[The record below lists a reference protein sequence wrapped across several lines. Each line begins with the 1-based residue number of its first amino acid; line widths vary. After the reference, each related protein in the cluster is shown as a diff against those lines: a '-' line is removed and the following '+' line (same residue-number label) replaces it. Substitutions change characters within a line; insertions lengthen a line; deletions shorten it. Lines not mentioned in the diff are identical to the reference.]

1 MVKLSFYQQVSF
13 KKLQMVKLKYIFVLI
28 TSLIVVS
35 GCSKMGGPASL
46 FKKTSPHEA
55 YAQSL
60 ESAGL
65 HQTVLGRS
73 WLAEANES
81 ITKALPV
88 TVPYKETGF
97 FAPEKVQS
105 TTLRFEAKR
114 GKKIRIQ
121 LQKTPAVNFRV
132 YVDLFQQVE
141 NKTPERIAFADTAGV
156 SLEHEIDNA
165 GLYYLRLQ
173 PELLSGGQY
182 TLTITAGPSLSF
194 PVSSSGKPRIGSFWG
209 DARDEGAR
217 KHEGV
222 DIFAP
227 RGTPALAAADGTV
240 TNVTEN
246 KLGGNVVFMRPAD
259 KDYTLYYAHLQQ
271 QLVTGGQTVR
281 IGDTIGL
288 VGNTGNAINTVPHLH
303 FGIYTG
309 GGAIDAQPFID
320 GSEKAPKA
328 ITASLTLL
336 NGTAIAK
343 SRTPVFNEPVNS
355 KKPLLTLPANTA
367 MQINAATN
375 GWYKITLPDG
385 QYAYIESRDVAKASG
400 FKQIKIKADQQ
411 LLDRPGAT
419 AVSKALIAAGSSLNV
434 LGLYKNYY
442 LVNDNG
448 LSGWIVAD

>member
-1 MVKLSFYQQVSF
+1 MLKI
-13 KKLQMVKLKYIFVLI
+13 KYIYLLLVPCLV
-28 TSLIVVS
+28 TLA

-60 ESAGL
+60 QSAGL
-65 HQTVLGRS
+65 HQTVLGSS
-73 WLAEANES
+73 WLAEANQS

-88 TVPYKETGF
+88 NIPYKETGY

-114 GKKIRIQ
+114 GQKIRIQ
-121 LQKTPAVNFRV
+121 LQKTPATNFRV

-141 NKTPERIAFADTAGV
+141 NKAPERIAFADTTGA
-156 SLEHEIDNA
+156 SLEHEIDKA
-165 GLYYLRLQ
+165 GVYYLRLQ

-194 PVSSSGKPRIGSFWG
+194 PVSASGKPRIGSFWG

-217 KHEGV
+217 KHEGI

-227 RGTPALAAADGTV
+227 RGTPALAAADGIV
-240 TNVTEN
+240 TSVTEN

-259 KDYTLYYAHLQQ
+259 KDYTLYYAHLQK
-271 QLVTGGQTVR
+271 QLVTGGQSVR
-281 IGDTIGL
+281 VGDTVGL

-303 FGIYTG
+303 FGIYTN

-320 GSEKAPKA
+320 DSEKAPKP
-328 ITASLTLL
+328 ITAPLTLL
-336 NGTAIAK
+336 NATAVAK
-343 SRTPVFNEPVNS
+343 SRTPIFNAPINN

-367 MQINAATN
+367 MQVNAATD

-385 QYAYIESRDVAKASG
+385 QYAYVESRDVVKASG
-400 FKQIKIKADQQ
+400 FKKVKIKSDQQ
-411 LLDRPGAT
+411 LLDTPDNAT
-419 AVSKALIAAGSSLNV
+419 PIPKALLAAGSNVNV
-434 LGLYKNYY
+434 LGIYKNYY
-442 LVNDNG
+442 LVSENG
-448 LSGWIVAD
+448 LSGWIVAE

>member
-1 MVKLSFYQQVSF
+1 MLKI
-13 KKLQMVKLKYIFVLI
+13 KYIFFLLI
-28 TSLIVVS
+28 SCLVVIS

-73 WLAEANES
+73 WLTEANQT

-88 TVPYKETGF
+88 TIPYKETGY

-114 GKKIRIQ
+114 GQKIHIQ
-121 LQKTPAVNFRV
+121 LQKTPATGFRI

-141 NKTPERIAFADTAGV
+141 NRTPERIAFADTTGA
-156 SLEHEIDNA
+156 SLEHEIDKA
-165 GLYYLRLQ
+165 GVYYLRLQ

-194 PVSSSGKPRIGSFWG
+194 PVSASGKPRIGSFWG

-217 KHEGV
+217 KHEGI

-227 RGTPALAAADGTV
+227 RGTPALAAADGVV
-240 TNVTEN
+240 TSVTEN

-259 KDYTLYYAHLQQ
+259 KDYTLYYAHLQK
-271 QLVTGGQTVR
+271 QLVSGGQTVK
-281 IGDTIGL
+281 IGDTVGL
-288 VGNTGNAINTVPHLH
+288 VGNTGNAINTTPHLH
-303 FGIYTG
+303 FGIYTN

-320 GSEKAPKA
+320 SDNKTPKPVTAP
-328 ITASLTLL
+328 LTLL
-336 NGTAIAK
+336 NSTAIAK
-343 SRTPVFNEPVNS
+343 SRTPAFNTPVNS
-355 KKPLLTLPANTA
+355 KQPLLTLPASTA
-367 MQINAATN
+367 MQINAATD
-375 GWYKITLPDG
+375 GWYKVTLPNG
-385 QYAYIESRDVAKASG
+385 QIAYVESRDVTKASG
-400 FKQIKIKADQQ
+400 LKWVKTKANQQI
-411 LLDRPGAT
+411 LDTPDSAKP
-419 AVSKALIAAGSSLNV
+419 VPKALIAAGSNVNV
-434 LGLYKNYY
+434 LGVYKNYY
-442 LVNDNG
+442 LVNENG
-448 LSGWIVAD
+448 LSGWIAAE

>member
-1 MVKLSFYQQVSF
+1 MLKV
-13 KKLQMVKLKYIFVLI
+13 KYIFFLF
-28 TSLIVVS
+28 TSCLFIIS

-73 WLAEANES
+73 WLTEATQS

-88 TVPYKETGF
+88 TIPYKETGY

-114 GKKIRIQ
+114 GQKIRIQ
-121 LQKTPAVNFRV
+121 LQKTPATGFRI
-132 YVDLFQQVE
+132 YVDLFQQVQ
-141 NKTPERIAFADTAGV
+141 NKAPESIAFADTSGA
-156 SLEHEIDNA
+156 SLEHEIDKA
-165 GLYYLRLQ
+165 GVYYLRLQ

-182 TLTITAGPSLSF
+182 TLTITAVPSLNF
-194 PVSSSGKPRIGSFWG
+194 PVSASGKPRIGSFWG

-217 KHEGV
+217 KHEGI

-227 RGTPALAAADGTV
+227 RGTPALAAANGIITS
-240 TNVTEN
+240 VTEN

-259 KDYTLYYAHLQQ
+259 KDYTLYYAHLQK
-271 QLVTGGQTVR
+271 QLVTGGQSVR
-281 IGDTIGL
+281 VGDTVGL

-303 FGIYTG
+303 FGIYTN

-320 GSEKAPKA
+320 GEEKVPKP
-328 ITASLTLL
+328 ITAPLTLL

-343 SRTPVFNEPVNS
+343 SRTPVFNTTVNS
-355 KKPLLTLPANTA
+355 KQPLLTLPANTA
-367 MQINAATN
+367 MQINAATD

-385 QYAYIESRDVAKASG
+385 QQAYVESRDVTKTSG
-400 FKQIKIKADQQ
+400 FKKIKTKTNQQ
-411 LLDRPGAT
+411 LLDKPDTT
-419 AVSKALIAAGSSLNV
+419 AVPKALIAAGSNVNV

-442 LVNDNG
+442 LVNEDG
-448 LSGWIVAD
+448 LSGWIAAE

>member
-1 MVKLSFYQQVSF
+1 MF
-13 KKLQMVKLKYIFVLI
+13 KLKYIFVLM

-73 WLAEANES
+73 WLTEADQS

-88 TVPYKETGF
+88 TIPYKETGY

-114 GKKIRIQ
+114 GQKIRIQ
-121 LQKTPAVNFRV
+121 LQKTPVTNFRV
-132 YVDLFQQVE
+132 YVDLFQQEE
-141 NKTPERIAFADTAGV
+141 NKTPARIAFADTAGV
-156 SLEHEIDNA
+156 SLEHEIDEA
-165 GLYYLRLQ
+165 GVYYLRLQ

-182 TLTITAGPSLSF
+182 TLTIAAGPSLNF
-194 PVSSSGKPRIGSFWG
+194 PVSASGKPRIGSFWG
-209 DARDEGAR
+209 DARDAGAR
-217 KHEGV
+217 AHEGV

-240 TNVTEN
+240 TNVTVN

-259 KDYTLYYAHLQQ
+259 KNYTLYYAHLQK
-271 QLVTGGQTVR
+271 QLVTGGQSVR
-281 IGDTIGL
+281 VGDTVGL

-309 GGAIDAQPFID
+309 GGAVDAQPFID
-320 GSEKAPKA
+320 AGEKAPKP
-328 ITASLTLL
+328 ITAPLTLL
-336 NGTAIAK
+336 NGTGIAK
-343 SRTPVFNEPVNS
+343 SRTPIFNTPTNS
-355 KKPLLTLPANTA
+355 KTPLLTLPANTA
-367 MQINAATN
+367 MQINAATDD
-375 GWYKITLPDG
+375 WYKITLPNG
-385 QYAYIESRDVAKASG
+385 QYAYVESRDVTKASG
-400 FKQIKIKADQQ
+400 FKKVKIKSDQQ
-411 LLDRPGAT
+411 LLDKPDS
-419 AVSKALIAAGSSLNV
+419 AVALPKALIAAGSSVNV

-442 LVNDNG
+442 LINENG

>member
-1 MVKLSFYQQVSF
+1 MFKIRYIYLLLMLS
-13 KKLQMVKLKYIFVLI
+13 LFVI
-28 TSLIVVS
+28 S

-81 ITKALPV
+81 IAKALPV
-88 TVPYKETGF
+88 TIPYKETGY

-114 GKKIRIQ
+114 GQKIRIQ
-121 LQKTPAVNFRV
+121 LQKTPATNFRV

-156 SLEHEIDNA
+156 NLEHEIDEA
-165 GLYYLRLQ
+165 GVYYLRLQ

-194 PVSSSGKPRIGSFWG
+194 PVSASGKPRIGSFWG

-217 KHEGV
+217 KHEGI

-259 KDYTLYYAHLQQ
+259 KNYTLYYAHLQK

-288 VGNTGNAINTVPHLH
+288 VGNTGNAISTVPHLH
-303 FGIYTG
+303 FGIYTN

-320 GSEKAPKA
+320 GGEKTPKPISAP
-328 ITASLTLL
+328 LTLL

-343 SRTPVFNEPVNS
+343 GRIPVFNEPVNS

-367 MQINAATN
+367 MQVNAATD

-385 QYAYIESRDVAKASG
+385 QYAYVESRDVTKASG
-400 FKQIKIKADQQ
+400 FKKVKTKTNQQ
-411 LLDRPGAT
+411 LLDKPDSV
-419 AVSKALIAAGSSLNV
+419 AVPKALIAAGSNINV
-434 LGLYKNYY
+434 LGVYKNYY
-442 LVNDNG
+442 LVSDNG
-448 LSGWIVAD
+448 LSGWIAVE